1 MQGPSECL
9 KHQTKSP
16 LILAITWSLLP
27 KLLLLF
33 ACMLILTVVLSFV
46 LPVCVS
52 CQSAPPSLLALWKKH
67 LWPSSTVLCSAAA
80 AQPSIVGCCIMY
92 TCTAV
97 QLMPKQ
103 FEVLFTSAMCVKQ
116 DHGATPCPA
125 SQMLLRYL
133 LAHVPCSH
141 VSAPKIVHMYPR
153 AR

>member
-1 MQGPSECL
+1 MPIRPA
-9 KHQTKSP
+9 K
-16 LILAITWSLLP
+16 LACTLE
-27 KLLLLF
+27 K
-33 ACMLILTVVLSFV
+33 
-46 LPVCVS
+46 
-52 CQSAPPSLLALWKKH
+52 ALVAIRD
-67 LWPSSTVLCSAAA
+67 VLCSAAA

-133 LAHVPCSH
+133 LAHVST
-141 VSAPKIVHMYPR
+141 
-153 AR
+153 